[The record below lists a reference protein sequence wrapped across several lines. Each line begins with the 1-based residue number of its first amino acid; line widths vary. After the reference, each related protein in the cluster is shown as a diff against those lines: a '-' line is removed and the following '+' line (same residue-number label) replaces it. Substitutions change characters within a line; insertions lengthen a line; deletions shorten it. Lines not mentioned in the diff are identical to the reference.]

1 MARQVN
7 FYASKFANVVIL
19 IFALLFV
26 VNFYSTF
33 KEESKML
40 KESNKNLSVVPI
52 QNEVNLQDRN
62 CSSFMFLNVSFA
74 VVLAM
79 LWNAK
84 QTMKI
89 GTI

>member
-33 KEESKML
+33 KEENQML
-40 KESNKNLSVVPI
+40 KESSNNLSVVATH
-52 QNEVNLQDRN
+52 NEVSLQDKN
-62 CSSFMFLNVSFA
+62 CSSLMFLNVSFA

-84 QTMKI
+84 KAIKI

>member
-7 FYASKFANVVIL
+7 FYAAKFSNVVIL
-19 IFALLFV
+19 VFTMLFV
-26 VNFYSTF
+26 VNFCTTIQ
-33 KEESKML
+33 EENKML
-40 KESNKNLSVVPI
+40 EKHLNSEGSVDVI
-52 QNEVNLQDRN
+52 ADGNLQDKQ
-62 CSSFMFLNVSFA
+62 CTHFLFLNISFA

-84 QTMKI
+84 QAMKI